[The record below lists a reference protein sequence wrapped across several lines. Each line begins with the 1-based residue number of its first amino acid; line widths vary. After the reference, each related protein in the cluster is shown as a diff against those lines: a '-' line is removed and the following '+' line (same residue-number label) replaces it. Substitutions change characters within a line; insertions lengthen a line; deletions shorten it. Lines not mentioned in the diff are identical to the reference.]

1 MEVPESNETIALW
14 YILLIL
20 VFVISISII
29 ILALYNVDSLNY
41 KNVLATIKEENC
53 FLTKNNNNVEND
65 KNGKNN
71 KNNKDRKCYYKLS
84 YTVDNVEMI
93 TTYPM
98 LDDQLIIV
106 HGDGTKKLEISYDIR
121 DYSKIK
127 PHIDLFFI
135 NIISVFVLI
144 LLIMGAIALY
154 KYRKE
159 KMNKLFT
166 LFVVSKNKNIA
177 NSHAKKNTNKKNGN
191 STKTNNGKNE
201 NISNENISNKN
212 IKKTDS
218 LIKKSIDKISN
229 QMKKKNN
236 KDINNNYGYSTKD
249 KNNDYSNK
257 I

>member
-53 FLTKNNNNVEND
+53 FPPKNNNNVEKD

-71 KNNKDRKCYYKLS
+71 KNNENRKCYYKLS

-98 LDDQLIIV
+98 LDDQLVIV
-106 HGDGTKKLEISYDIR
+106 RENGTKNLEISYDIR

-127 PHIDLFFI
+127 PRVDLFFI

-177 NSHAKKNTNKKNGN
+177 NAHAKKNTNKKNGN
-191 STKTNNGKNE
+191 NTKNGKNDNKGKNK
-201 NISNENISNKN
+201 NISNENI
-212 IKKTDS
+212 KKTNS
-218 LIKKSIDKISN
+218 IIKKSIDKISN
-229 QMKKKNN
+229 QMEKKKTKNT
-236 KDINNNYGYSTKD
+236 NNNYGYSTKD

-257 I
+257 L